1 VVKELKGFETLLYF
15 SRLFSTSETPVKAI
29 SIAYTGTGAV
39 HAFHCKCMKN
49 VHYYTRCM
57 HVFSSLLDQES
68 LLRMGIAK

>member
-1 VVKELKGFETLLYF
+1 MVKELKGFKTLLYF

-39 HAFHCKCMKN
+39 HAFHC
-49 VHYYTRCM
+49 M
-57 HVFSSLLDQES
+57 HIFTSLLDQES